1 MTMNPKLV
9 IPLLLMPLLAGCSM
23 NAPMDITV
31 PIDVHDN
38 TFNTGPATG
47 VPGIPVTP
55 ATPPPLNS
63 GNPLIDLDPN
73 DLTQNIPEGWSKDSV
88 DIPEPV
94 PLPEGI
100 SAPTPTP
107 TPQG

>member
-9 IPLLLMPLLAGCSM
+9 IPLLVLPLLTGCSM

-38 TFNTGPATG
+38 TFNTGPVTG
-47 VPGIPVTP
+47 VPVTP
-55 ATPPPLNS
+55 TTPPLNS
-63 GNPLIDLDPN
+63 GNPLLNLDPN
-73 DLTQNIPEGWSKDSV
+73 ELTQNIPEGWSKDSV
-88 DIPEPV
+88 DIPEPI

-100 SAPTPTP
+100 SSPK
-107 TPQG
+107 PQG